1 MRVPRTFFLA
11 LFFIMPSAC
20 SMEPDLYGPP
30 KTIHDL
36 ADQLDKQPFNT
47 KVRLLFVLSATEGT
61 AGRVNNTDNHIF
73 SFKEKDLSAA
83 IAFTDRPQRYAFD
96 MSLSM
101 FQALWE
107 GGKDSFLRDP
117 PNAVLVADGSQ
128 IAITIL
134 RDLNEAEGI
143 LSFRLDRNAYKQVD
157 TDGKL
162 TKVLRNPT
170 LVIDASILTAA
181 GLAGLLRAGAQA
193 CVEVECY
200 WALAGA

>member
-1 MRVPRTFFLA
+1 MMTFRTVLMCLSLIFP
-11 LFFIMPSAC
+11 IGC
-20 SMEPDLYGPP
+20 SGDVTSVTPH
-30 KTIHDL
+30 TIHDL
-36 ADQLDKQPFNT
+36 ADQLDKEPFNT
-47 KVRLLFVLSATEGT
+47 RVRLLFVLSATEGIV
-61 AGRVNNTDNHIF
+61 GRVGKTDNHVF
-73 SFKEKDLSAA
+73 SFKEKYLSAA

-101 FQALWE
+101 FQALWKS
-107 GGKDSFLRDP
+107 GKDSFRRDP
-117 PNAVLVADGSQ
+117 PNAVLKADGSP

-143 LSFRLDRNAYKQVD
+143 LSFRLDRNAYKHVD